1 MDMKE
6 VDIMPWK
13 ETDNME
19 QKERFIQE
27 MQKQEKPFKHLCAE
41 FGISE
46 KTGYK
51 WKNRFYEQGKKGL
64 YEQSRARI
72 SQNEIDGDTAAE
84 LIRIKNAHLAW
95 GPKKIREIYAR
106 TYPQKNVPSLS
117 SVKRILDKAGL
128 VKQRKTRPPSSSDCA
143 RLQQQIQAE
152 TANDVWSI
160 DFKGWWKSDGEI
172 CEPFTVRDR
181 YSRKILCA
189 RLMTSKTSL
198 AVRAVMTEL
207 FRTYGLPKVIHSDNG
222 SPFAAPN
229 GLLNLTNLSAWWITL
244 GILPD
249 RSLKGHPEQNGSL
262 ERFHKDISEE
272 IQGKIPGGIQRNQA
286 VLDAWVE
293 EYNSVRPN
301 EAIGMKT
308 PDELYQKSERKYTG
322 DYDELEYPM
331 GFLVRKV
338 TGSGEI
344 ILNGI
349 RITIGFALRGWQI
362 GLKPLDDGRTFHVF
376 LADFL
381 LGTLDL
387 DSTCFYPLD
396 DLKSDKAVNKD
407 GKH

>member
-1 MDMKE
+1 MATKE
-6 VDIMPWK
+6 VEIMPWK
-13 ETDNME
+13 ETDKME
-19 QKERFIQE
+19 QKELFIQE
-27 MQKQEKPFKHLCAE
+27 MLKQEKPFKHLCAE

-46 KTGYK
+46 KTGHK
-51 WKNRFYEQGKKGL
+51 WKNRFYEQGKIGL
-64 YEQSRARI
+64 YEQSRARQ

-106 TYPQKNVPSLS
+106 TYPQKTVPSLS
-117 SVKRILDKAGL
+117 SVKRILNKAGL
-128 VKQRKTRPPSSSDCA
+128 VKPRKTRPPTSSDCP
-143 RLQQQIQAE
+143 RLQQQLRAQA
-152 TANDVWSI
+152 ANDVWSI

-181 YSRKILCA
+181 HSRKILCA
-189 RLMTSKTSL
+189 RLMSSKTSE
-198 AVRAVMTEL
+198 AVRTVMTEL
-207 FRTYGLPKVIHSDNG
+207 FKDYGLPKVIHSDNG
-222 SPFAAPN
+222 APFAAPN
-229 GLLNLTNLSAWWITL
+229 GLLNLTCLSIWWITL

-262 ERFHKDISEE
+262 ERMHADIARE
-272 IQGKIPGGIQRNQA
+272 IEGKIPGGRSANQA
-286 VLDAWVE
+286 ALDAWVE

-308 PDELYQKSERKYTG
+308 PDEVYSKSERIYTG

-338 TGSGEI
+338 TRGGEI
-344 ILNGI
+344 ILNGT
-349 RITIGFALRGWQI
+349 RITIGHALRGWHI
-362 GLKPLDDGRTFHVF
+362 GLKPLNEDRKYHVF

-387 DSTCFYPLD
+387 DSCCFCPLEE
-396 DLKSDKAVNKD
+396 LKSN
-407 GKH
+407 

>member
-13 ETDNME
+13 ETDKME

-207 FRTYGLPKVIHSDNG
+207 FWTYGLPKVIHSDNG

-272 IQGKIPGGIQRNQA
+272 IQGKISGGIQRNQA

>member
-1 MDMKE
+1 
-6 VDIMPWK
+6 MPWK
-13 ETDNME
+13 ETDKME
-19 QKERFIQE
+19 QKELFIQE
-27 MQKQEKPFKHLCAE
+27 MLKQEKPFKHLCAE

-46 KTGYK
+46 KTGHK

-64 YEQSRARI
+64 YEQSRARQT
-72 SQNEIDGDTAAE
+72 QNEIDGDTAAE

-95 GPKKIREIYAR
+95 GPKKIHELYAKA
-106 TYPQKNVPSLS
+106 YPQKTVPSLS

-128 VKQRKTRPPSSSDCA
+128 VKQRKIRPPTSSNCP
-143 RLQQQIQAE
+143 RLQQQIQAQA
-152 TANDVWSI
+152 ANDVWNI

-181 YSRKILCA
+181 HSRKILCA
-189 RLMTSKTSL
+189 RLMTSKTAE

-207 FRTYGLPKVIHSDNG
+207 FQTYGLPKVIHSDNG
-222 SPFAAPN
+222 APFAAPN
-229 GLLNLTNLSAWWITL
+229 GLLNLTSLSVWWITL

-262 ERFHKDISEE
+262 ERMHGDIAKE
-272 IQGKIPGGIQRNQA
+272 IEGKVAGGRAANQV

-301 EAIGMKT
+301 EAIGMRT
-308 PDELYQKSERKYTG
+308 PDEVYTKSERAYTG

-331 GFLVRKV
+331 GFLIRKV
-338 TGSGEI
+338 TQSGEI
-344 ILNGI
+344 IINGI
-349 RITIGFALRGWQI
+349 RITIGYALRGWHV
-362 GLKPLDDGRTFHVF
+362 GLKPLDEGRNFHVF

-387 DSTCFYPLD
+387 DSCCFFPLD
-396 DLKSDKAVNKD
+396 DLKSE
-407 GKH
+407 